1 MDARLVVMG
10 IEYPHS
16 RGGDSP
22 ALKQAQAILESRG
35 TAPRIYRNTLVF
47 LAADATRLQ
56 ELDQAVRRFLAWESI
71 IAEQEQLDLTLQQ
84 VRQAE
89 AQREVAATEVTAR
102 IPETYRWLLVP
113 VQSDAYGAAS
123 WESLNLTGSD
133 PLAVRASRRLRG
145 QDGLMTA
152 YAATLLRME
161 LDRVP
166 LWRGNHVSVSQ
177 LAEDFARYLYLPRLK
192 GPEVLLRAIEDGV
205 SLITWEQETF
215 AFAESFDEDAGRYRA
230 LRVQD
235 RINLPDASAT
245 GLIVKPAAAREQLNE
260 VRPQPTVGTNGNGNG
275 RTGPGGGDDPAVLPV
290 PPPPPPPRLLKRF
303 HGTVDL
309 NATRVGRD
317 ASQIADE
324 VIAHLAGL
332 VGANVTVTL
341 EIEAEI
347 PDGAPEH
354 VVRTVTEN
362 SQTLKFTNQA
372 FEHE

>member
-1 MDARLVVMG
+1 M
-10 IEYPHS
+10 
-16 RGGDSP
+16 
-22 ALKQAQAILESRG
+22 
-35 TAPRIYRNTLVF
+35 F

-56 ELDQAVRRFLAWESI
+56 ELDEAVRRFLAWESI
-71 IAEQEQLDLTLQQ
+71 IGEQEQLNLVPQQ

-89 AQREVAATEVTAR
+89 TQREVAATEATTR

-113 VQSDAYGAAS
+113 KQSDTHGAAS

-133 PLAVRASRRLRG
+133 PLAVRASRRLRA

-166 LWRGNHVSVSQ
+166 LWRGDHVSVSQ

-192 GPEVLLRAIEDGV
+192 EPEVLLRSIADGV
-205 SLITWEQETF
+205 SLITWEQESF
-215 AFAESFDEDAGRYRA
+215 AYAESFDNDTGRYRA

-235 RINLPDASAT
+235 RINLPDASAP
-245 GLIVKPAAAREQLNE
+245 GLLVKSTVARQQIDATDPPPPK
-260 VRPQPTVGTNGNGNG
+260 VRGNGNG
-275 RTGPGGGDDPAVLPV
+275 GTDPGRGGGDD
-290 PPPPPPPRLLKRF
+290 PPPPPPPPPPPQLLKRF

-309 NATRVGRD
+309 DATRVGRD

-347 PDGAPEH
+347 PDGAPEQ

-362 SQTLKFTNQA
+362 SKTLRFTNQA
-372 FEHE
+372 FERE